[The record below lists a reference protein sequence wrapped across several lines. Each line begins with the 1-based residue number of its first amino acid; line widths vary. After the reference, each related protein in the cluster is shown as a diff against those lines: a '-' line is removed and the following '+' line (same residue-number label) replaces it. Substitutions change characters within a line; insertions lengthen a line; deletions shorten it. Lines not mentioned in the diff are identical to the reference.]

1 MISRRELVR
10 YRITTV
16 LALPVLA
23 AACFQ
28 SGPLPPSPAPGAPA
42 GPPGALADAAAN
54 AEPPPSPSGA
64 DAPTRPTIESE
75 RALQMEGAVRTRLD
89 RLQRLHDL
97 TMPLLRGGLEMCK
110 GHLRNELGF
119 LYATLDQYPAD
130 AERRVYETV
139 LGIRSWPTVLLVV
152 SGSAAERAGIAPGDF
167 IASVGGVTVPGG
179 RPGRETIAA
188 VTRRWPAGSALPVQ
202 VERNGMAVDI
212 RYPAET
218 VCDYDIAVT
227 EDDEI
232 NAWAS
237 GDAIHVSRGLMRFP
251 MSDTHLQAVLA
262 HEIAHNSEGHLAEIT
277 SNLVLTGLR
286 GSVRDAAAEAA
297 RPLSRVEFSRTQEH
311 EADYVGMYYL
321 ARAGIDTRE
330 VGQVWRLL
338 AAENPEGVRDRGE
351 STHPSLPERFLRLE
365 ATHRE
370 ITLKLE
376 AGLPLLPNRT
386 RDGALIVPRVG

>member
-1 MISRRELVR
+1 MR
-10 YRITTV
+10 YRTTTSV
-16 LALPVLA
+16 ALPALV

-28 SGPLPPSPAPGAPA
+28 SGPVPPSPAPGTSA
-42 GPPGALADAAAN
+42 G
-54 AEPPPSPSGA
+54 PSGA
-64 DAPTRPTIESE
+64 AADATANTEPREPAPTTVAPTRPTIETE
-75 RALQMEGAVRTRLD
+75 RALQMEGAVRTHLD

-97 TMPLLRGGLEMCK
+97 SLPLLRGGLEMCD
-110 GHLRNELGF
+110 GHRRNEFGF
-119 LYATLDQYPAD
+119 RYATLDQYPAD

-139 LGIRSWPTVLLVV
+139 LGVRPWPTVLLVV

-167 IASVGGVTVPGG
+167 ITSVGGVTVPAGQLG
-179 RPGRETIAA
+179 RDTIAA
-188 VTRRWPAGSALPVQ
+188 VTARWPVASALPLQ
-202 VERNGMAVDI
+202 VERDGAAVGL

-218 VCDYDIAVT
+218 VCDYDVALT
-227 EDDEI
+227 EHDEI

-251 MSDTHLQAVLA
+251 MSDAELQAVLA
-262 HEIAHNSEGHLAEIT
+262 HEMAHNSEGHLAEIT

-286 GSVRDAAAEAA
+286 GAVRDAAAEAA
-297 RPLSRVEFSRTQEH
+297 DPPSRSEFSRAQEH

-321 ARAGIDTRE
+321 ARAGIDTGD
-330 VGQVWRLL
+330 VGQVWRRL
-338 AAENPEGVRDRGE
+338 AAENPDDVRDRGR

-370 ITLKLE
+370 ITLKRE

-386 RDGALIVPRVG
+386 RDGTLIVPGVG